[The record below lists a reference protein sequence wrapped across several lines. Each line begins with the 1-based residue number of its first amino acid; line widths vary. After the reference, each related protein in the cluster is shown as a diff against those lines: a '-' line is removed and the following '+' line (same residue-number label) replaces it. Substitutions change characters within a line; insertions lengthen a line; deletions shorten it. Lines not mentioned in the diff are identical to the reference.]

1 MKTVS
6 QCLQESDIEDL
17 LTGNVATSQ
26 SERWEEHVSSCD
38 VCRVT
43 LASRVGDQQWWHE
56 AERSLQGEIIAE
68 ERHRC
73 VDATDDRE
81 STDELLKLLGPTDY
95 PRMLGRIGTYEVLG
109 VLGRGG
115 MGIVFK
121 AFDAP
126 LNRYVAI
133 KMLLPHLAASGAARK
148 RFEREGQAAAAV
160 IDDHVLP
167 IYAVSQWQNI
177 PYLVMQYSS
186 GKNLQ
191 RRIDDDGPL
200 DVKEILRIGMQAAR
214 GLAAAHAQG
223 LVHRDVKP
231 SNILLDGSVE
241 RVMLTDFGLAR
252 AVDDA
257 SITRTGTIAGT
268 PQYMSPEQARG
279 KSVDARSDLF
289 SLGCVLYTMSAGR
302 PPFRAE
308 SSYAILR
315 LITDEEP
322 RPLQEINPDIP
333 DWLCAIIGKL
343 MSKHAEDRYT
353 SADEVAELLEDCLA
367 HVQQPAT
374 KPLPAGVQ
382 ALAAKALPSCT
393 STRTNRLKA
402 GFQQIPPIGKF
413 IAAAAFAFS
422 LIFAGVVIVL
432 ELNKGTLTIES
443 DVDDIPIRIMR
454 GDEIVEEL
462 KVSQGRK
469 STRVSVGNYVV
480 EIDGKFSGIAVEGGG
495 NVTLERRGSAVVKI
509 TTDKTIGNS
518 KTAAE
523 LRADLMYV
531 WMQRE
536 MIWRDASPEDPK
548 VQELDRQIAAIG
560 ELLRAKEVGVV
571 SKLRASSG
579 AIHLDKP
586 PQEETPPFVGF
597 REYWQ
602 NLTGMR
608 VGGNNPG
615 YIQNN
620 TKLRGG
626 LWIGEVAPGSPAALA
641 GLTSRDALVGIGPW
655 EILSKSDLRFVDRQL
670 RMGKLETT
678 NLKVHIF
685 RIGEGVLS
693 GHFTLDAKKIADIGT
708 LVLSSKIQPV
718 DLSELRFGRGENP
731 GMPRAVF
738 ESTVVKPA
746 DTINDLS
753 IEVIDTVLTLGDGIE
768 EVGLIVGVVPPQTG
782 PEPPFP
788 ELFLV
793 QASGVRKIET
803 NPTRFSQSVSQVGYP
818 QRSDQF
824 FGGGFRYYA
833 MSFST
838 EKKTSAT
845 LKMMAGS
852 AHVYVMDIVGLANE
866 QVRRSILEH
875 DNSEP
880 WLPAGIPMD
889 QQSTWVARLMNLD
902 GWEKKSDLIHTHG
915 VDHEFNLKPG
925 ETRTVSIVGPG
936 DEEIVSDTLSL
947 EPALVDG
954 RVSQLRFD
962 TPEALMKYAVDC
974 QKRGDVAGWLAC
986 RSDDAV
992 KQLAMSYLMTATTLL
1007 QQFKSSPTAARS
1019 ADSVKQAEK
1028 LKGLIDEELGSVE
1041 AKATLSALMQAVTE
1055 LAQSTDGDLE
1065 KIVNA
1070 TTSSP
1075 LVQMLALT
1083 TAQRLEDPRRFI
1095 VRFIALDESADVAQ
1109 ELERDNY
1116 DYTIEHDGDTATA
1129 IFKSDG
1135 NEIGL
1140 IKTPAGWLIHAPF
1153 GLKNAP

>member
-38 VCRVT
+38 VCRVAM
-43 LASRVGDQQWWHE
+43 ASRVGDQQWWHE

-68 ERHRC
+68 ESHRC

-231 SNILLDGSVE
+231 SNMLLDGSVE

-289 SLGCVLYTMSAGR
+289 SLGCVLYAMSAGR

-315 LITDEEP
+315 LITDEDP

-343 MSKHAEDRYT
+343 MSKQAEDRYA
-353 SADEVAELLEDCLA
+353 SADKVAELLEDCLA
-367 HVQQPAT
+367 HVQQPTSAPFPESVAKLANGFDSGRNAT
-374 KPLPAGVQ
+374 PADSLG
-382 ALAAKALPSCT
+382 
-393 STRTNRLKA
+393 
-402 GFQQIPPIGKF
+402 GFRYPPIGKL
-413 IAAAAFAFS
+413 IAAAGFAFS
-422 LIFAGVVIVL
+422 LIFAGVLIVL

-443 DVDDIPIRIMR
+443 EADDVPIRIMQ
-454 GDEIVEEL
+454 GDDVVERL
-462 KVSQGRK
+462 TVTK
-469 STRVSVGNYVV
+469 SPQHVRIAAGNYVV
-480 EIDGKFSGIAVEGGG
+480 EVDGRFDATVLDGG
-495 NVTLERRGSAVVKI
+495 NVSLQRGETDVVKI
-509 TTDKTIGNS
+509 VMAAKT
-518 KTAAE
+518 
-523 LRADLMYV
+523 L
-531 WMQRE
+531 
-536 MIWRDASPEDPK
+536 
-548 VQELDRQIAAIG
+548 
-560 ELLRAKEVGVV
+560 
-571 SKLRASSG
+571 KLSESGG
-579 AIHLDKP
+579 AIKMDKP
-586 PQEETPPFVGF
+586 PQDDAPHFVGF

-602 NLTGMR
+602 HLTGMR
-608 VGGNNPG
+608 VGGNTPE

-626 LWIGEVAPGSPAALA
+626 LWIGEVDAGSPAAMA
-641 GLTSRDALVGIGPW
+641 GLTSRDALVGLGPW
-655 EILSKSDLRFVDRQL
+655 EILSNGDLRFVDRQL
-670 RMGKLETT
+670 RLGKLEST

-685 RIGEGVLS
+685 RPGKGLLS
-693 GHFTLDAKKIADIGT
+693 GHIALDTQKVTDIGT
-708 LVLSSKIQPV
+708 LVLSSKFRPR
-718 DLSELRFGRGENP
+718 DLNDLRFGKGEDP
-731 GMPRAVF
+731 GLPRVVF
-738 ESTVVKPA
+738 ESTIVKRKE
-746 DTINDLS
+746 TID
-753 IEVIDTVLTLGDGIE
+753 VFYTFPTLGNGIK
-768 EVGLIVGVVPPQTG
+768 EVGLIVGVVPPQAG
-782 PEPPFP
+782 PEPPFA

-793 QASGVRKIET
+793 QEGGVRKIET
-803 NPTRFSQSVSQVGYP
+803 NPTRFAPSVNAAFRPEPTEQS
-818 QRSDQF
+818 F
-824 FGGGFRYYA
+824 TGGVEYYA
-833 MSFST
+833 LTFAT
-838 EKKTSAT
+838 EKKARVT
-845 LKMMAGS
+845 LEMMAGS
-852 AHVYVMDIVGLANE
+852 AHVYVMDVVGLANE
-866 QVRRSILEH
+866 QIRRSLNEN
-875 DNSEP
+875 DNCEP
-880 WLPAGIPMD
+880 WLPAGIQMD
-889 QQSTWVARLMNLD
+889 QQLKWAARLMNLD
-902 GWEKKSDLIHTHG
+902 GWEKKSDLIYTHF
-915 VDHEFNLKPG
+915 VAHEFNLKPG

-986 RSDDAV
+986 LSDDAV

-1007 QQFKSSPTAARS
+1007 QQFKSSSTAARS

-1140 IKTPAGWLIHAPF
+1140 IKTAAGWLIHAPF